1 MNHKTKKTK
10 RMRLLALLLVASL
23 IINLTCITDYAKA
36 SGRKK
41 AYSGDDY
48 RIELTEA
55 YKTGDVF
62 SVHISGIYLDR
73 YLYCYEADGKKI
85 IDPYAKTITGCE
97 VFGKDENRQHLSRV
111 CLSKYDWEDD
121 TAPEIPYHDS
131 VFYKCSVRGLT
142 ASKTSKVR
150 HKGTFSG
157 VVEKLPYLKELGIT
171 AVLFMPLY
179 EFDEIGKFPQLY
191 DNGYGK

>member
-1 MNHKTKKTK
+1 MNIKKGNPLQKGSTKQKDGYNF
-10 RMRLLALLLVASL
+10 AIASAAEIIDLLL
-23 IINLTCITDYAKA
+23 YAPKA
-36 SGRKK
+36 
-41 AYSGDDY
+41 DEPEY

-97 VFGKDENRQHLSRV
+97 VFGKDENKQHLSRV

-121 TAPEIPYHDS
+121 TAPEIPVSYTHL
-131 VFYKCSVRGLT
+131 RAHET
-142 ASKTSKVR
+142 
-150 HKGTFSG
+150 
-157 VVEKLPYLKELGIT
+157 
-171 AVLFMPLY
+171 
-179 EFDEIGKFPQLY
+179 
-191 DNGYGK
+191 

>member
-1 MNHKTKKTK
+1 MNIKKGNPLQKGSTKQKDGYNF
-10 RMRLLALLLVASL
+10 AIASAAEIIDLLL
-23 IINLTCITDYAKA
+23 YAPKA
-36 SGRKK
+36 
-41 AYSGDDY
+41 DEPEY

-97 VFGKDENRQHLSRV
+97 VFGKDENKQHLSRV

-171 AVLFMPLY
+171 EYICLPVRRR
-179 EFDEIGKFPQLY
+179 
-191 DNGYGK
+191 